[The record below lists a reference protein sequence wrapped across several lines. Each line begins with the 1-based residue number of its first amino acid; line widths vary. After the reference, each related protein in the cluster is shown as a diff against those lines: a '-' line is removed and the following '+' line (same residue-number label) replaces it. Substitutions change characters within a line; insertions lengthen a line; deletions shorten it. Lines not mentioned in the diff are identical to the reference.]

1 MNKRTIV
8 PLSELDLPG
17 LLALNNAHAKETS
30 WLDEIQLNALL
41 QKACYARGVKPAEAF
56 LLAFDPSAKYDN
68 RNFHWLSILIASW
81 LPLLRAVRVSPERC
95 MPTLSNGLLSG
106 NMIS

>member
-1 MNKRTIV
+1 MHETGAKRITDISTNKETIV

-30 WLDEIQLNALL
+30 WLDEIQLNALM

-56 LLAFDPSAKYDN
+56 LLALDPSAKYDN
-68 RNFHWLSILIASW
+68 RNFNWF
-81 LPLLRAVRVSPERC
+81 RER
-95 MPTLSNGLLSG
+95 
-106 NMIS
+106 